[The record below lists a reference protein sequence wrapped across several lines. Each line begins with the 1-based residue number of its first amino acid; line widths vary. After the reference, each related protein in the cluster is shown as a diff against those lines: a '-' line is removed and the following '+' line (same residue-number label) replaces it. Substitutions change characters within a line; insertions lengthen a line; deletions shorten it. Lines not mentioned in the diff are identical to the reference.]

1 MNKENLITVVM
12 AVILSIGAV
21 TFLPSKD
28 AVTPPQDE
36 NVGAIPGTTVD
47 SQEFSIGG
55 VRYAYINKTMA
66 ATSSA
71 VCAIKN
77 PFGSN
82 AALIQ
87 FSGNFTDTP
96 TAATT
101 VTVSTSTQ
109 KMLGATSSPAL
120 VIDRALG
127 ANTTGFILWQPNS
140 NATSSDR
147 TWTRPPT
154 DGTSPFFLRSTE
166 YVGAKAATSS
176 PGAGDNYA
184 GSCSAVFQKI

>member
-1 MNKENLITVVM
+1 MNRENLITVAI
-12 AVILSIGAV
+12 AVILSVGAV
-21 TFLPSKD
+21 TFLPSD
-28 AVTPPQDE
+28 NTVIPTDVSNE
-36 NVGAIPGTTVD
+36 DLGAIPGTSVD

-82 AALIQ
+82 PALIQ
-87 FSGNFTDTP
+87 FSANFTDTP
-96 TAATT
+96 TAATV

-127 ANTTGFILWQPNS
+127 
-140 NATSSDR
+140 
-147 TWTRPPT
+147 
-154 DGTSPFFLRSTE
+154 
-166 YVGAKAATSS
+166 
-176 PGAGDNYA
+176 
-184 GSCSAVFQKI
+184 